1 MNFRSLLGTAIA
13 ATALFVG
20 SIGSQGC
27 TATTAATGGTHCTP
41 GNYVFCRCA
50 DRSEGTKLCK
60 DDGVTFEACSTGTAG
75 VCQGGEVTD
84 PNTGTEVTP
93 PPESQQQPPQQAGP
107 PGSPVDTCPGKPT
120 AVSAGP
126 DLVIDGDTTGAT
138 GDLKGK
144 TGACSAGDG
153 GPDHVYHLQPTGSGA
168 LTIKVKGEGAMN
180 PLIYLRSTCA
190 DEATQTACAP
200 PLGAAGLVQI
210 QANVVAGHDYFLV
223 VDGASGSAGKYKLTT
238 KLTTGSFCGDGKI
251 DADEACD
258 DGNKTDG
265 DGCAN
270 NCKGISGNPA
280 AADCT
285 NGHVVHLWK
294 GATVTGTGSTLTY
307 GNTFSKT
314 GTACDVSTSNLNLAP
329 DHVYEVTA
337 HAAGNLK
344 VTLTP
349 TEPTFNMEIVARRSC
364 TDPAS
369 QGAGM
374 CANSGSA
381 GAIEAATFPVANG
394 EKVYVAAEG
403 ALNAKGTYTIKF
415 ELP

>member
-1 MNFRSLLGTAIA
+1 MSFRSLLGMAVA
-13 ATALFVG
+13 ATAIF
-20 SIGSQGC
+20 IGSQGC
-27 TATTAATGGTHCTP
+27 SSAPLASGTGVRCTP
-41 GNYVFCRCA
+41 GAYVFCRCA
-50 DRSEGTKLCK
+50 DRAEGTKLCK
-60 DDGVTFEACSTGTAG
+60 EDGASFEACSTGAAG
-75 VCQGGEVTD
+75 QCAGGEDLTD
-84 PNTGTEVTP
+84 PHAGSEVP
-93 PPESQQQPPQQAGP
+93 PPQQPPVEAGP
-107 PGSPVDTCPGKPT
+107 PGSAVDACPGKPT

-138 GDLKGK
+138 SDLKGK
-144 TGACSAGDG
+144 VGACAAGDG
-153 GPDHVYHLQPTGSGA
+153 GPDHVYHLQPTGSGS
-168 LTIKVKGEGAMN
+168 LTIKVKAEGAMN

-190 DEATQTACAP
+190 DEASQTACAP
-200 PLGAAGLVQI
+200 PIGPAGLVQL

-223 VDGASGSAGKYKLTT
+223 VDGASGSAGKYRLTT

-265 DGCAN
+265 DGCSN

-285 NGHVVHLWK
+285 SGHVVHLWK
-294 GATVTGTGSTLTY
+294 GATVTGTGGTLTY

-349 TEPTFNMEIVARRSC
+349 TESTFNMQLVARRTC
-364 TDPAS
+364 TDPSS

-374 CANSGSA
+374 CANGGGA
-381 GAIEAATFPVANG
+381 GAIETMTFPVANG
-394 EKVYVAAEG
+394 EKTYVAAEG